1 MGLMFFMVG
10 CGTTSGGPNPF
21 DGTPAGSNSTEDP
34 IRIDVQNLS
43 FNDVSVWAIRQGQR
57 VRLLGRVTGKTDA
70 TFTINWNVALPIS
83 FSIDVVG
90 GRSCTTVQVGVDRDA
105 RVWISIPSNVGA
117 QPCQAGRR

>member
-21 DGTPAGSNSTEDP
+21 AGTPAGSNSTEDP